1 MYSFSA
7 DGMTSARE
15 VKSAPIDT
23 LLYIVRSDG
32 TLVNYTQQRDDK
44 GVSDKISNPQS
55 VEIFLYKPCRLKV
68 SFSF

>member
-44 GVSDKISNPQS
+44 GVSDKISNP
-55 VEIFLYKPCRLKV
+55 
-68 SFSF
+68 